1 MVEKPC
7 IQLAGR
13 RNATNKIKTIN
24 KATKG
29 TEIRFLKKVIERE
42 VKIEFEQK
50 QFRLKVQTATLEKLD
65 SISSSLFSGT
75 VSGHVLLTDR

>member
-29 TEIRFLKKVIERE
+29 TEIRFKKSERKGGE
-42 VKIEFEQK
+42 NRV
-50 QFRLKVQTATLEKLD
+50 
-65 SISSSLFSGT
+65 
-75 VSGHVLLTDR
+75 